1 MLVPEPL
8 SMPSPKS
15 VSSPSRRLPVA
26 LPPKNGKT
34 SPKSA
39 AKSPPAAST
48 SRPDPGPASQK
59 PGRPVLKPGEFLCDY
74 CSAKCCKYFA
84 WPIEAP
90 STREDFDFVRWAML
104 HTSTTYFVE
113 DEVWYLLVHAHCKHL
128 QSDNRCGIYHTRPQI
143 CRDYSTDDCEF
154 DDHYVYEKYFETPE
168 QMDEYVEVLL
178 PPKGRTGIRS
188 PKPPLLPIL

>member
-1 MLVPEPL
+1 
-8 SMPSPKS
+8 MPSPKT
-15 VSSPSRRLPVA
+15 VA
-26 LPPKNGKT
+26 PKT
-34 SPKSA
+34 SPVRAKAKPAPLAVA
-39 AKSPPAAST
+39 APALAPVAPAPAAA
-48 SRPDPGPASQK
+48 PK

-84 WPIEAP
+84 WPIDAP
-90 STREDFDFVRWAML
+90 TTREDYDFVRWAML

-128 QSDNRCGIYHTRPQI
+128 QSDNRCGIYMTRPQI

-168 QMDEYVEVLL
+168 QVEEYVEVILA
-178 PPKGRTGIRS
+178 PKGRAHDIRS

>member
-15 VSSPSRRLPVA
+15 VSSPSRRLPVV
-26 LPPKNGKT
+26 LPPKNGKA

-48 SRPDPGPASQK
+48 SPQDPAPASQK